1 MINTITSIPATISK
15 EKLKT
20 FDKSYSNIEKD
31 NSVSKTNNV
40 NQIKSIKDL
49 SSNSNFK
56 SANFDTNSF
65 DFSDK
70 SKKITIND
78 KSIKMETINVK
89 ATSFINQLE
98 RQFANTSGSNYVQE
112 NLNKYTSEL
121 KDVLNGIK
129 SERSEEIP
137 TDFIYSLSDV
147 LSQLE
152 KSTSFSKDNLNQI
165 NSILDKITTQEKLT
179 GNELVKLKDFSSYI
193 VQNAQT
199 IGIDPKEFEKLG
211 SLIDGVSKAR
221 EVVNQKRDEFNVK
234 VDALEQKMEQ
244 FLSICKDPS
253 MKVDSNFVAMVQAVT
268 DKYKGI
274 KSSGNEVSVAMFSTY
289 MDKLFS
295 TMEDIKSG
303 KETNPLAFANLQRE
317 YQTSV
322 NQALIEMSK
331 GQKPTSI
338 QSNGFWGKM
347 AKDVYVMIER
357 QAKAK
362 AEQGGT
368 TLSDTYKEMARDIKT
383 QISFTPT
390 ESKTISQVRAD
401 SVKKV
406 MNDERMYTMVSDI
419 RESTTDVAISF
430 KELNQSQSFLE
441 EIEIELRKYI
451 NSDEFT
457 TSFESLLESDS
468 LDNVLD
474 SIIQDIIKTAD
485 YLESS
490 INFDFILSDSI
501 STLFEKFRTIV
512 TDLEEQTKKLN
523 QDSFEKKRIEE
534 KHSKEIRDNKEYQNR
549 LDKDRE
555 ELKRNFLS
563 SLKNN

>member
-15 EKLKT
+15 DKLKT

-31 NSVSKTNNV
+31 NSVSKTSNV

-56 SANFDTNSF
+56 SATFDTNSF
-65 DFSDK
+65 NFSDK

-78 KSIKMETINVK
+78 KSVKMETINVK

-98 RQFANTSGSNYVQE
+98 KQFANTSGSNYVQE

-137 TDFIYSLSDV
+137 IDFIYSLSDV

-152 KSTSFSKDNLNQI
+152 KSTSFSKENLNQI

-179 GNELVKLKDFSSYI
+179 GEELLKLKDFSSYI
-193 VQNAQT
+193 VKNSQN

-221 EVVNQKRDEFNVK
+221 EIVNQKRDEFNVK
-234 VDALEQKMEQ
+234 VDALEQKMQ
-244 FLSICKDPS
+244 LFLSLCKDPS
-253 MKVDSNFVAMVQAVT
+253 MKVDSNFVAMVQTVT

-303 KETNPLAFANLQRE
+303 KETNPLAFASLQRE
-317 YQTSV
+317 YQNSV
-322 NQALIEMSK
+322 NQVLIEMSK
-331 GQKPTSI
+331 GQKPISI

-368 TLSDTYKEMARDIKT
+368 TLSDSYKEMARDIKT

-406 MNDERMYTMVSDI
+406 MNDERISTMVSDI
-419 RESTTDVAISF
+419 RESTNDIAISF